1 MKESKEMV
9 LRFRLFLFWFSFP
22 VFLVSSGALA
32 APVAAPQEVRVG
44 ATEFPPYIVVQR
56 DGTVA
61 GILIETLDYL
71 NSIQKKYKFVAIP
84 YSAMRRHNG
93 FRNKVFDVSFFDNIE
108 WGWDKS
114 AVDVSDIFMR
124 GKEIYIALDK
134 PGRGEEYF
142 ADLKSKTMIGVLGY
156 HYGFADYNSDPSF
169 LRKNYKMQLTSS
181 NEGSIEMVLDGRG
194 DVAVVSDAFLN
205 WYLHRNPGRKKLLV
219 SKRVD
224 QHYLHT
230 VIVRKNISPNVR
242 EINALLKQF
251 RKSKVY
257 ENILQKYGVSR

>member
-1 MKESKEMV
+1 MKELKQMIRRFLSQAV
-9 LRFRLFLFWFSFP
+9 LLSLF
-22 VFLVSSGALA
+22 VFLVAPVSTAMA
-32 APVAAPQEVRVG
+32 APKEVRVG
-44 ATEFPPYIVVQR
+44 ATEFPPYIVIER
-56 DGTVA
+56 DGSVA
-61 GILIETLDYL
+61 GILIETLNYL
-71 NSIQKKYKFVAIP
+71 NAIQTKYKFVAIS

-93 FRNKVFDVSFFDNIE
+93 FKNKVFDISFFDNIE

-124 GKEIYIALDK
+124 GKEIYIALAK

-142 ADLKSKTMIGVLGY
+142 ADLKSRTMIGVLGY
-156 HYGFADYNSDPSF
+156 HYSFADFNSDPAF
-169 LRKNYKMQLTSS
+169 LRKNYRMQLTSS
-181 NEGSIEMVLDGRG
+181 NEGSIAMVLDGRG

-205 WYLHRNPGRKKLLV
+205 WYLQKNPTDKKLLV
-219 SKRVD
+219 SKKVD

-230 VIVRKNISPNVR
+230 VIVRKGISPTVH

-257 ENILQKYGVSR
+257 EDILIKYGVNR

>member
-1 MKESKEMV
+1 MIPPFQIKALV
-9 LRFRLFLFWFSFP
+9 LSLF
-22 VFLVSSGALA
+22 VFLVASVSTSLA
-32 APVAAPQEVRVG
+32 AQEVRVG
-44 ATEFPPYIVVQR
+44 ATEFPPYIMIERSGAV
-56 DGTVA
+56 G
-61 GILIETLDYL
+61 GILVDTLHYL
-71 NSIQKKYKFVAIP
+71 NSIQTKYKFVAIS

-93 FRNKVFDVSFFDNIE
+93 FKNKVFDVSFFDNIE

-124 GKEIYIALDK
+124 GKEIYIALAK

-142 ADLKSKTMIGVLGY
+142 NDLRQRTMIGVLGY
-156 HYGFADYNSDPSF
+156 HYAFADFNSDPAY

-181 NEGSIEMVLDGRG
+181 NEGSIAMVLDGRG

-205 WYLHRNPGRKKLLV
+205 WYLLKNPTSKKLLV
-219 SKRVD
+219 SKKVD

-230 VIVRKNISPNVR
+230 VIVRKNTSPSVT

-257 ENILQKYGVSR
+257 EEILQKYGVSR

>member
-1 MKESKEMV
+1 MT
-9 LRFRLFLFWFSFP
+9 LRFRFKALVLSLFVFP
-22 VFLVSSGALA
+22 VASVSTSLA
-32 APVAAPQEVRVG
+32 AQEVRVG
-44 ATEFPPYIVVQR
+44 ATEFPPYIMVERSGAV
-56 DGTVA
+56 G
-61 GILIETLDYL
+61 GILVDTLNYL
-71 NSIQKKYKFVAIP
+71 NSIQTKYKFVAIS

-93 FRNKVFDVSFFDNIE
+93 FKNKVFDVSFFDNIE

-124 GKEIYIALDK
+124 GKEIYIALAK

-142 ADLKSKTMIGVLGY
+142 NDLKQRTMIGVLGY
-156 HYGFADYNSDPSF
+156 HYAFAEFNSDPAF

-181 NEGSIEMVLDGRG
+181 NEGSIAMVLDGRG

-205 WYLHRNPGRKKLLV
+205 WYLLKNPTSKKLLV
-219 SKRVD
+219 SKKVD

-230 VIVRKNISPNVR
+230 TIVRKNTRPNVA

-251 RKSKVY
+251 RKSKIY
-257 ENILQKYGVSR
+257 EDILQKYGVSR